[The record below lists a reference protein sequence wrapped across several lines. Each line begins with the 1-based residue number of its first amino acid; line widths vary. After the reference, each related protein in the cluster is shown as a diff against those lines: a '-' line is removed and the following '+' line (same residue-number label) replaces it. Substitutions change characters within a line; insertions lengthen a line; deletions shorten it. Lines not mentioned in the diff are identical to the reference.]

1 MRILLIEDNLHLG
14 AGLKKLLDSTYAVDH
29 LTTGEDGLAATRSQP
44 YDLVILDLSLPDTD
58 GLQVLREI
66 RGRRQTMP
74 VLILTARDELDDRIA
89 GLDLGADDYMTK
101 PFEFSELEARV
112 RALLRRVSMEKTS
125 LLQMGQVVFDLRSST
140 VTARDEPLDLSA
152 RETMVLRALMMAN
165 GRLLSKS
172 QLLDSITRFDDDV
185 SENAI
190 EQYVSR
196 LRRKLTSHGLT
207 INAARGLG
215 YHLSETS

>member
-125 LLQMGQVVFDLRSST
+125 LLQMGTGCV
-140 VTARDEPLDLSA
+140 
-152 RETMVLRALMMAN
+152 
-165 GRLLSKS
+165 
-172 QLLDSITRFDDDV
+172 
-185 SENAI
+185 
-190 EQYVSR
+190 
-196 LRRKLTSHGLT
+196 
-207 INAARGLG
+207 
-215 YHLSETS
+215 

>member
-1 MRILLIEDNLHLG
+1 VRILLIEDNLHLG
-14 AGLKKLLDSTYAVDH
+14 AGLKKLLDAVYAVDH
-29 LTTGEDGLAATRSQP
+29 VTNGEDGLAATQSQP
-44 YDLVILDLSLPDTD
+44 YDLIILGLSLPDTD

-101 PFEFSELEARV
+101 PFELSELEARV

-125 LLQMGQVVFDLRSST
+125 LLKIGQVEFDLRNNS
-140 VTARDEPLDLSA
+140 VTTGDEPIDLSA

-165 GRLLSKS
+165 GRLLSKT

-185 SENAI
+185 SENAV

-196 LRRKLTSHGLT
+196 LRRKLTTHGLS
-207 INAARGLG
+207 IHAARGLG
-215 YHLSETS
+215 YHLTETP

>member
-1 MRILLIEDNLHLG
+1 M
-14 AGLKKLLDSTYAVDH
+14 
-29 LTTGEDGLAATRSQP
+29 
-44 YDLVILDLSLPDTD
+44 
-58 GLQVLREI
+58 
-66 RGRRQTMP
+66 
-74 VLILTARDELDDRIA
+74 
-89 GLDLGADDYMTK
+89 
-101 PFEFSELEARV
+101 
-112 RALLRRVSMEKTS
+112 
-125 LLQMGQVVFDLRSST
+125 FDLRSST

>member
-1 MRILLIEDNLHLG
+1 MRILLVEDNQRLG
-14 AGLKKLLDSTYAVDH
+14 AGLKKLLDESYAVDH
-29 LTTGEDGLAATRSQP
+29 VLTGEDGLAAAASQP
-44 YDLVILDLSLPDTD
+44 YDLIILDLSLPDTD
-58 GLQVLREI
+58 GLQVLKKI
-66 RGRRQTMP
+66 RGDRLTMP

-125 LLQMGQVVFDLRSST
+125 LLQMGPIVFDLRNNQ
-140 VTARDEPLDLSA
+140 VTAEDTILELSA

-185 SENAI
+185 SENAV

-196 LRRKLTSHGLT
+196 LRRKLSGHGLA

-215 YHLSETS
+215 YHLSETA

>member
-1 MRILLIEDNLHLG
+1 MRILLIEDNPKLG
-14 AGLKKLLDSTYAVDH
+14 AGLKQLLDEAYAVDH
-29 LTTGEDGLAATRSQP
+29 VATGEDGIAAAHSQL

-58 GLQVLREI
+58 GLSVLRTI
-66 RGRRQTMP
+66 RGARLTVP

-125 LLQMGQVVFDLRSST
+125 LLQVGSVIFDLRNNQ
-140 VTARDEPLDLSA
+140 VTSGDDTLDLSA

-185 SENAI
+185 SENAV

-196 LRRKLTSHGLT
+196 LRRKLATHGLA

-215 YHLSETS
+215 YHLSETA

>member
-1 MRILLIEDNLHLG
+1 MRILLVEDNQRLG
-14 AGLKKLLDSTYAVDH
+14 AGLKKLLNASYAVDH
-29 LTTGEDGLAATRSQP
+29 VLSGEDGLAAAQSQP
-44 YDLVILDLSLPDTD
+44 YDLVILDLSLPDMD

-66 RGRRQTMP
+66 RNDKLTMP
-74 VLILTARDELDDRIA
+74 VLILTARDDLDDRIA

-101 PFEFSELEARV
+101 PFELSELEARV

-125 LLQMGQVVFDLRSST
+125 LLHVGSLIFDLRNNQ
-140 VTARDEPLDLSA
+140 VMADEAPLELSA

-165 GRLLSKS
+165 GRLLSKG
-172 QLLDSITRFDDDV
+172 QLLDSITRFDDEV

-196 LRRKLTSHGLT
+196 LRRKLTGHGIA

>member
-1 MRILLIEDNLHLG
+1 MRILLVEDNQRLG
-14 AGLKKLLDSTYAVDH
+14 AGLKRLLDASYAVDH
-29 LTTGEDGLAATRSQP
+29 VLTGENGLAAAQSQP
-44 YDLVILDLSLPDTD
+44 YDLIILDLSLPDTD
-58 GLQVLREI
+58 GLEVLREI
-66 RGRRQTMP
+66 RNGKLTMP

-101 PFEFSELEARV
+101 PFELTELEARV

-125 LLQMGQVVFDLRSST
+125 LLQIGSLIFDLRNNQ
-140 VTARDEPLDLSA
+140 VTAENEPLDLSA

-196 LRRKLTSHGLT
+196 LRRKLTGHGLS